1 MLIRYVILVAL
12 LAVLLAACGADTT
25 PSAATAPAGATSQPA
40 AGSAATSQPAGP
52 TAPQEA
58 NPTAAG
64 TTAPTDAPRATSAPA
79 DPSAAAATAAP
90 AASVVTSVDGK
101 VALKLVNG
109 DVRQPV
115 FVTNAGDGSRRL
127 FVVEK
132 GGTIAILSNGQRAQQ
147 PFLDITPLVQSSGS
161 EQGLLGLAFH
171 PDYKNNG
178 RFFVY
183 YTARNGD
190 NTLAR
195 YQVSSDPNR
204 ADAATGVVLFAQA
217 DPAPNHNGGML
228 AFGPDKYLYVG
239 LGDGGAA
246 GDPWGNG
253 QNRNA
258 LLGKLLRLDVD
269 KGDPYGIPAD
279 NPWPSG
285 GDARPEVWAYGLRN
299 PWRFSFDRATGDLY
313 IADVGQNQYEEIDFQ
328 PAGTPGGRNYGW
340 NTREGLHCYRGETCA
355 SDGMTDPVAEY
366 SHDLGCSITGGYVY
380 RGAAIAAL
388 QGAYIYGDYCSGRIW
403 TLQQGTPNSWTQH
416 DLMKTPYGF
425 SSFGEDEAGELYLTD
440 IGGNALYQFVAN
452 R

>member
-1 MLIRYVILVAL
+1 MLFRYAILIL
-12 LAVLLAACGADTT
+12 LLSGLLAACGADTT
-25 PSAATAPAGATSQPA
+25 SGAGNAPAGSTSLPASTALAASATTLSPRA
-40 AGSAATSQPAGP
+40 AA
-52 TAPQEA
+52 A
-58 NPTAAG
+58 NPTAASS
-64 TTAPTDAPRATSAPA
+64 APTIVSTDAPRATSAPTKPTTV
-79 DPSAAAATAAP
+79 PSA
-90 AASVVTSVDGK
+90 VTSADGK
-101 VALKLVNG
+101 IALKLVSS

-115 FVTNAGDGSRRL
+115 FVTHAGDGSGRL

-132 GGTIAILSNGQRAQQ
+132 GGTIAILKNGQRAQQ

-204 ADAATGVVLFAQA
+204 ADPSSGVVLFAQA

-253 QNRNA
+253 QNRNT

-279 NPWPSG
+279 NPWPDG

-313 IADVGQNQYEEIDFQ
+313 IADVGQNQYEEIDVQ

-340 NTREGLHCYRGETCA
+340 NTREGLHCYRDQTCQ
-355 SDGMTDPVAEY
+355 SDGMTDPVGEY
-366 SHDLGCSITGGYVY
+366 SHDLSCSITGGYVY

-388 QGAYIYGDYCSGRIW
+388 QGIYVYGDYCSGRIW
-403 TLQQGTPNSWTQH
+403 ALDQASPGSWAQH
-416 DLMKTPYGF
+416 DLMRTPYGI

-440 IGGNALYQFVAN
+440 IGGNALYQFVAAS
-452 R
+452 